1 MGRERKALI
10 AAREARG
17 LTRPEFARVM
27 KGSRNF
33 VHAVETGEKDPSLEY
48 MQRWVKALGGDASLD
63 LFVRRATKPHIR
75 PRQPARDAAE

>member
-17 LTRPEFARVM
+17 LTRPEVARVM

-33 VHAVETGEKDPSLEY
+33 VHAVETGGKDPSLEY

-63 LFVRRATKPHIR
+63 LFTRRSPKPHAR
-75 PRQPARDAAE
+75 PRQPVSNAAE